1 MKVVLLAGGLGTRLA
16 EETST
21 RPKPL
26 VEIGNEPI
34 LWHIMKIFAAQG
46 FHEFII
52 CAGYKGYMIKD
63 YFVHYQLRHSNITVQ
78 METGRVQ
85 IESSASEPWTVTIV
99 DTGEVTMT
107 GGRIKRILPYL
118 GDDAEFLMSYG
129 DGVGDVDLAALLAQ
143 HRAAGRLATVTGARP
158 PGRFGQ
164 LRIEG
169 DAVTSFAEKPPDE
182 GGWIS
187 AGFFV
192 LPRSIGE
199 YIAGDET
206 TLEREP
212 LERLAGEGQLGVYR
226 HHGFWLPMD
235 SLRDKNVLDALW
247 QTGRAPWVIW

>member
-16 EETST
+16 EETSA

-26 VEIGNEPI
+26 VEIGAEPI
-34 LWHIMKIFAAQG
+34 LWHIMKIFSAQG
-46 FHEFII
+46 FREFII

-63 YFVHYQLRHSNITVQ
+63 YFAHYQLRHSSITVH

-85 IESSASEPWTVTIV
+85 VEASASEPWIVTIV
-99 DTGEVTMT
+99 DTGETTMT

-118 GDDAEFLMSYG
+118 GEDREFLMTYG
-129 DGVGDVDLAALLAQ
+129 DGVGDVDLAALLAR
-143 HRAAGRLATVTGARP
+143 HRASGRLATVTGAQP

-169 DAVTSFAEKPPDE
+169 DAVTSFTEKPPDE

-192 LPRSIGE
+192 LPRAMDA
-199 YIAGDET
+199 YIDGDST

-212 LERLAGEGQLGVYR
+212 LERLAAQGQLGVYR

-235 SLRDKNVLDALW
+235 SLRDKNTLEALW
-247 QTGRAPWVIW
+247 QSGKAPWKVW